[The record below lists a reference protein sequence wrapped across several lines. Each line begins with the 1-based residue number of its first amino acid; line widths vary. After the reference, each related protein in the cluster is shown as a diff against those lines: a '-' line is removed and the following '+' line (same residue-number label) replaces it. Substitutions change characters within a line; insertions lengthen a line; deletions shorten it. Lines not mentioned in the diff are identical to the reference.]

1 MGANAKRIRGVHPT
15 VQQMARSLRR
25 EMTPE
30 ERILWNAL
38 RGHQLAGIGF
48 RRQHPIGKFILDFYA
63 PSHLLVV
70 ELDGKWH
77 DTQQEKD
84 QERSA
89 YLQSYGCRVLR
100 FRNEEIRTDLP
111 GVLQRIRQAAL
122 QSKTEINGEKEK

>member
-38 RGHQLAGIGF
+38 RGHQVAGLGF
-48 RRQHPIGKFILDFYA
+48 RRQHPVGKFILDFYA

-77 DTQQEKD
+77 DAQQEKD
-84 QERSA
+84 RERSA
-89 YLQSYGCRVLR
+89 YLQSHGYRVLR
-100 FRNEEIRTDLP
+100 FRNEEVRMNLSR
-111 GVLQRIRQAAL
+111 VLEQIRQAAL
-122 QSKTEINGEKEK
+122 QSTTEMDAEGK